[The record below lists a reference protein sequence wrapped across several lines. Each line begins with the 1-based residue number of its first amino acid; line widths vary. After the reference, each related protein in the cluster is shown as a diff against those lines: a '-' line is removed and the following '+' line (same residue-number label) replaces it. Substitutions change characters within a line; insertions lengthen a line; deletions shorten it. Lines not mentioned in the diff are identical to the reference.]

1 MKDGMY
7 VMCYIVVFFA
17 CNLMKV
23 TDEFGVGENRTTL
36 A

>member
-1 MKDGMY
+1 MY
-7 VMCYIVVFFA
+7 VLCNVYIVVFFA
-17 CNLMKV
+17 CNLMKA